1 MNMMQQDNFKKI
13 KDFVKQQI
21 ITDDTVVIRP
31 IGQGFK
37 VNRYTIQEEQESWA
51 VYDQHNDKVQEFFSR
66 KYAVLAA
73 VLLSKNRRGDILTL
87 KAMDQQLSIASND
100 QIHYERLLQKKCS
113 DQAES
118 IYVARLSK
126 AKQILETVRS
136 QIKELE
142 KSLQLQ

>member
-1 MNMMQQDNFKKI
+1 MMQQDNFKKI

-31 IGQGFK
+31 VGQGFK
-37 VNRYTIQEEQESWA
+37 VNRYTIRQDHGSWI
-51 VYDQHNDKVQEFFSR
+51 VYDQHDDRVQAFFSR

-73 VLLSKNRRGDILTL
+73 VLLSKNRRSDIFTL
-87 KAMDQQLSIASND
+87 KTMDQQLSIASND
-100 QIHYERLLQKKCS
+100 QMHYERLLQKKCS

-126 AKQILETVRS
+126 AKQILETVRV

>member
-1 MNMMQQDNFKKI
+1 MQQDNFKKI

-31 IGQGFK
+31 IGHGFK
-37 VNRYTIQEEQESWA
+37 VNRYTIAEEQESWV
-51 VYDQHNDKVQEFFSR
+51 VYDQHGDKIQSFFSR

-73 VLLSKNRRGDILTL
+73 VLLSKNRRGDILSL
-87 KAMDQQLSIASND
+87 KTMDQQLSIASND
-100 QIHYERLLQKKCS
+100 QVHYERLLQKKCS

-118 IYVARLSK
+118 VYIARLSK
-126 AKQILETVRS
+126 AKQILESVRS
-136 QIKELE
+136 QVRELE